1 MPRAFAVPLCVLCLM
16 VGQVRA
22 ADDVVA
28 VSLTERTALH
38 PGWIPLV
45 APVSLLV
52 PDPHAASTR
61 LLAETATATF
71 IN

>member
-1 MPRAFAVPLCVLCLM
+1 MPTFMSDLGASLLLSPLLVLLF
-16 VGQVRA
+16 
-22 ADDVVA
+22 
-28 VSLTERTALH
+28 E
-38 PGWIPLV
+38 PEV